1 MDIITHSQGG
11 SCAVTQTECCAL
23 IVDESA
29 SISSH
34 LLNHTRTQ
42 VNTLSDPTP
51 GLVDLNQWSDH
62 GALDREKSY
71 LLGNHCL
78 NPFSLA
84 CTYIVPVAS
93 AASVAR
99 EQPNQPPSF

>member
-62 GALDREKSY
+62 GALDREKVTY
-71 LLGNHCL
+71 WGIIVLIYFLLHAPIL
-78 NPFSLA
+78 FLWHLLL
-84 CTYIVPVAS
+84 V
-93 AASVAR
+93 
-99 EQPNQPPSF
+99 